1 MHKIR
6 IIPQLVMVTCTG
18 PLATINR
25 KLRQARKGATVAVT
39 SGAGVWLVWVTT
51 QALTSINL
59 CSFQL
64 NTPFKSIKATNSRLA
79 RAKLGIFLFDLKYIN
94 IS

>member
-51 QALTSINL
+51 QALIFPAIYLRL
-59 CSFQL
+59 CSTQL
-64 NTPFKSIKATNSRLA
+64 NTCFRPI
-79 RAKLGIFLFDLKYIN
+79 
-94 IS
+94 